1 MDIPTILLPGIKGT
15 TLVNTNT
22 LDFDTIWSGIQCKF
36 ETIFDLE
43 LQFEPRFETDHM
55 SIIKRSDDEHL
66 TSKNVP
72 KKAVRAKGIQVDN
85 PAMLDL

>member
-1 MDIPTILLPGIKGT
+1 MDIPTILVPGIKGT

-43 LQFEPRFETDHM
+43 LQLEPRFETDPR
-55 SIIKRSDDEHL
+55 SIIERSDVEDLAYKE
-66 TSKNVP
+66 
-72 KKAVRAKGIQVDN
+72 AVVILEREAGHRRRRHR
-85 PAMLDL
+85 